1 MKYLK
6 VWTDFEKVL
15 APLEFDEIGRL
26 FLAML
31 HYASTGEEP
40 TDFQGNEVFLWAV
53 AKRDIDTMCEKSEVL
68 RQNGLKGGRPKT
80 KENQT
85 EPNETKENQTEPDKS
100 LKEKKRKEIKR
111 NENKY
116 SFLADDEAHE
126 IQKDHDRI
134 LDAAEDAGFAKSN
147 SVRAGLLNLYAEY
160 GLEKVMNGIASCVE
174 HDAPNLAYLRACMS
188 DRPKPTKKVNA
199 QNFPQRDYSDVNK
212 ELTDELAAEIE
223 AMKKGAV

>member
-85 EPNETKENQTEPDKS
+85 EPNETKVNQTEPDKS
-100 LKEKKRKEIKR
+100 LKEKKR
-111 NENKY
+111 NK
-116 SFLADDEAHE
+116 
-126 IQKDHDRI
+126 
-134 LDAAEDAGFAKSN
+134 
-147 SVRAGLLNLYAEY
+147 
-160 GLEKVMNGIASCVE
+160 
-174 HDAPNLAYLRACMS
+174 
-188 DRPKPTKKVNA
+188 KK
-199 QNFPQRDYSDVNK
+199 
-212 ELTDELAAEIE
+212 
-223 AMKKGAV
+223 